1 MSSFDEVIN
10 EIINEPISYFNNL
23 DKSVINKILKD
34 EVDTSISD
42 DSVYFSICCLYLF
55 ITDNFT
61 GPSVMERLD
70 NSKVNEILE
79 KIPGN
84 YIMDINIDG
93 EEIHNNA
100 KCVEFLWLA
109 KNIIEKYNGPDLW
122 ISRVSIVHQ
131 KVLSGP
137 SLTLKNK
144 IMKSATGI
152 ELAIAYRQFGEF
164 DKFFEQLEIVKKD
177 IKLEFSLTGKMGKKT
192 KFQQDSQSQLVLD
205 VKNCES
211 IRRSDQ
217 KLSLDQFSSNNRE
230 IKLDDDINLLERPK
244 MDEIFTLP
252 KLTNEELAVFL
263 LQTHAFTDKEARQ
276 ETLDEQKLPFL
287 QSILEL
293 KPDYDIVTCAIFEKS
308 IIEQNSHSTQH
319 RAALQLQSIIDD
331 FNAQNSECRTKNF
344 FIIEHPAI
352 WSVRREMGLQ
362 MLKIGAAKSASKIFV
377 EYKMWDELGLC
388 AMLLNDPSIAVDVLE
403 KVDPPT
409 PLVLSVLG
417 EQKYSKE
424 ILLQAWELSNKRYA
438 RSVRSLAK
446 IFLRE
451 KNWKEASEYFEISL
465 KINPLYPDA
474 WFSCG
479 CSYMMLNNHEKAIIC
494 FQEVISQRDDDSE
507 TYSNLAACFTTLERH
522 QEAHKAISQ
531 AIRHERRRYRLWEN
545 FINISKNAG
554 KYSDMMHG
562 LEELN
567 RYQPKWVN
575 NSILFDALNAFSKN
589 SPDLLQRLLVVIE
602 KISQSASC
610 GSGFWELYGDINSA
624 IGNYQAEYDNRIN
637 CIKALDNEDKIT
649 DIEVFEIL
657 VSAMEKLLICSKKL
671 EGKSRTVKSR
681 IKATLKKYE
690 NDYASTEPYK
700 KLLQISESNE

>member
-417 EQKYSKE
+417 EQKCSKE

-657 VSAMEKLLICSKKL
+657 VSAIEKLLICSKKL

>member
-417 EQKYSKE
+417 EQKCSKE

-657 VSAMEKLLICSKKL
+657 VSAIEKLLICSKKL

-700 KLLQISESNE
+700 KLLQISELNE

>member
-244 MDEIFTLP
+244 MDEIFTLQ

-417 EQKYSKE
+417 EQKCSKE

-545 FINISKNAG
+545 FINISKNAE

-657 VSAMEKLLICSKKL
+657 VSAIEKLLICSKKL

>member
-417 EQKYSKE
+417 EQKCSKE

-545 FINISKNAG
+545 FINISKNAE

>member
-417 EQKYSKE
+417 EQKCSKE

-545 FINISKNAG
+545 FINISKNAE

-657 VSAMEKLLICSKKL
+657 VSAIEKLLICSKKL

>member
-144 IMKSATGI
+144 IMKSAAGI

-417 EQKYSKE
+417 EQKCSKE

-657 VSAMEKLLICSKKL
+657 VSAIEKLLICSKKL

>member
-152 ELAIAYRQFGEF
+152 ELAIVYRQFGEF

-417 EQKYSKE
+417 EQKCSKE

-657 VSAMEKLLICSKKL
+657 VSAIEKLLICSKKL

-700 KLLQISESNE
+700 KLLQISELNE